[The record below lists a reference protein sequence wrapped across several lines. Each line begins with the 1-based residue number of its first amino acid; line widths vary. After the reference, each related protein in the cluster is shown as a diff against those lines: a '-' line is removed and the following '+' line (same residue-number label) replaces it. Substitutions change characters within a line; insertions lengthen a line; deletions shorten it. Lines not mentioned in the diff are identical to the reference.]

1 MELTRLTKRTGAG
14 KSTPPPTPTGLTGG
28 AWCPSTQAH
37 EIETAMRKNA
47 GPLVQAAVVL
57 MLGTGL
63 AGCVPSEPA
72 TPTPVATKSPQAG
85 DLSVPLRR
93 LETEFDAT
101 VGMSAID
108 TASGRELAYN
118 ADVRFRYTSTLK
130 VLAAA
135 EMLHDV
141 PPAGRKRIV
150 TWSQADVKAAGYSP
164 VTAKHVR
171 TGLSLAQLAEAAVR
185 SSDNTAMNLVLA
197 RIGGPAGLDAGLAE
211 LGDSASDVVDGEPEL
226 NVVKPGGTHNTSTPA
241 AFTHDL
247 VALFSGTYLPAR
259 DKDLLLDWMSGNA
272 TGDSLIRAGAPD
284 AWVVAD
290 KSGGAGGT
298 RNDVA
303 VVTPAGRKPIVITVF
318 TTRNDPGATYDDAL
332 VAAAARVILENLE

>member
-1 MELTRLTKRTGAG
+1 MKE
-14 KSTPPPTPTGLTGG
+14 S
-28 AWCPSTQAH
+28 Q
-37 EIETAMRKNA
+37 
-47 GPLVQAAVVL
+47 PLVQAAVVL

-72 TPTPVATKSPQAG
+72 APTPVAINSPPAG
-85 DLSVPLRR
+85 DLSVPSRR

-108 TASGRELAYN
+108 LASGRELTYN
-118 ADVRFRYTSTLK
+118 ADVRFSYASTLK

-141 PPAGRKRIV
+141 SPAGREQVV
-150 TWSQADVKAAGYSP
+150 TWSQADVKAAGNSP

-171 TGLSLAQLAEAAVR
+171 TGLSLAELAEAAVR
-185 SSDNTAMNLVLA
+185 SSDNTAMNVVLA

-211 LGDSASDVVDGEPEL
+211 LGDSVSDVVEREPEL
-226 NVVKPGGTHNTSTPA
+226 NVVTPGSTHNTSTPA

-247 VALFSGTYLPAR
+247 VALFSGTCLPAR
-259 DKDLLLDWMSGNA
+259 DKDLLRDWMSGNA
-272 TGDSLIRAGAPD
+272 TGDTLIRAGAPD
-284 AWVVAD
+284 AWDVAD

-332 VAAAARVILENLE
+332 VADAARVVLEHVE